1 MKGRKTRGL
10 AASTSSCRTYR
21 GTPPYSRQRQ
31 ERPETQ
37 PDITKDPLP
46 EACRVLPVSDLFR
59 LLPAQMV
66 SKPGVMTHVID
77 GYIIQESLQP
87 FSSTTTATMT
97 STVGA
102 QRYHHVSSTNAPPS
116 TMPSTGTD
124 AGTSAAITQAVP
136 AKHKLLHSLDL
147 SFVGKP
153 AITKPFPVYEAS
165 TMKLTPKRK
174 TPSLACKKIEELH
187 TTSSKTTSFVPV
199 AAATPKFKLINGTPP
214 EDPSTSPWDSVTS
227 QASSA
232 LLTTPQHSQPEPTYP
247 LHNRS
252 NSPEKWTVDDVAQ
265 YVSGIPDCE
274 GIAEKFRYHEIDGGA
289 LFLIKEHHLMTT
301 MDMKLGP
308 ALKMCATL
316 ASLRD
321 VS

>member
-1 MKGRKTRGL
+1 MRGR
-10 AASTSSCRTYR
+10 AASTGSCRTSR
-21 GTPPYSRQRQ
+21 CTPPYSRQRQ

-37 PDITKDPLP
+37 PDITEDPLP
-46 EACRVLPVSDLFR
+46 KACEVLPVSDLFR
-59 LLPAQMV
+59 FLPAQMV

-87 FSSTTTATMT
+87 FPSTTTATKT
-97 STVGA
+97 SIVGA
-102 QRYHHVSSTNAPPS
+102 QRYHHVSR
-116 TMPSTGTD
+116 TMPSMGMN
-124 AGTSAAITQAVP
+124 AGTSGAITQAVP
-136 AKHKLLHSLDL
+136 AKQKPPQSLDL

-153 AITKPFPVYEAS
+153 AITKPFQVHETS

-174 TPSLACKKIEELH
+174 TPSLACKNIEELH
-187 TTSSKTTSFVPV
+187 TTSSKTTSFVPG
-199 AAATPKFKLINGTPP
+199 AAATPKFKLINGTPL

-232 LLTTPQHSQPEPTYP
+232 LLTTPQHRHPEPTYP
-247 LHNRS
+247 LHNWS

-265 YVSGIPDCE
+265 YVSGSPGCE

-308 ALKMCATL
+308 ALKMCATI

-321 VS
+321 VSQDKLVVRVGI